1 MARKSLPVRK
11 ADPIPALPTY
21 TLWGEQQPAAFSR
34 GALAALELI
43 KWVDENHTEEESV
56 LTERLC
62 VELPRLLSERG
73 KFAAGAL
80 AATCN
85 FLVSAMTSGG
95 PCLDCWTPFRQEWDG
110 DNYEIPPENCMF
122 FEVDGVPYSVD
133 QSLATVEWEDEN
145 WGSAKHVD
153 QIRGRAKPITRD
165 QVEAMRWKVG
175 ALRKSSAFGAMRN
188 APTVLH

>member
-1 MARKSLPVRK
+1 MARKSVPVRQ
-11 ADPIPALPTY
+11 ADPIPALPAY
-21 TLWGEQQPAAFSR
+21 TLWGEQQPAAFSQ
-34 GALAALELI
+34 GALAALKLI
-43 KWVDENHTEEESV
+43 KWVDENRTEEENV

-62 VELPRLLSERG
+62 VELSKLLNERG

-85 FLVSAMTSGG
+85 FLVSNMTSGR
-95 PCLDCWTPFRQEWDG
+95 PNLECWTPFSQEWDG
-110 DNYEIPPENCMF
+110 DNYEIPPKECMF

-133 QSLATVEWEDEN
+133 PSLATVEWEDEN
-145 WGSAKHVD
+145 WRSAKHVD

-165 QVEAMRWKVG
+165 QFEAMRRKVG
-175 ALRKSSAFGAMRN
+175 AFRAMRD